1 MKDKLCCVIYA
12 LMMLCLLSSCTEKSE
27 MPIDNTPSSESPSR
41 LEDVCLNSPKSDQE
55 LKKKPETTSNDSD
68 TPPIHA
74 PTYGI
79 TMYVGSDKALINGAE
94 VALPEAPFLENEVVY
109 FPLQFVAEALGYSYS
124 YRDGLASIEL
134 FGHTT
139 QYEVGS
145 GRIII
150 DGTED
155 QVSGNHYLFRED
167 HIYRA
172 ADETFVPIMR
182 NDVIFLPF
190 GFLSSEHV
198 SFFNYFNAQ
207 QYPEKNMLVFNGSA
221 TEEGIAGFYLRE
233 KYDDLPQELRSS
245 MNYIGVV
252 GQSRDLYDVVEY
264 ERNGLFVHVLRL
276 PEGEA
281 DLDGIDGVIGSVCVT
296 KPDIPTPRGLCC
308 GDTAERAWELY
319 GYAFAQS
326 FSYDL
331 ENGVISRLGFY
342 AYFDDTFGFAPVY
355 Q

>member
-1 MKDKLCCVIYA
+1 
-12 LMMLCLLSSCTEKSE
+12 
-27 MPIDNTPSSESPSR
+27 
-41 LEDVCLNSPKSDQE
+41 
-55 LKKKPETTSNDSD
+55 
-68 TPPIHA
+68 
-74 PTYGI
+74 
-79 TMYVGSDKALINGAE
+79 MYVGSGKALINGAE
-94 VALPEAPFLENEVVY
+94 IALPEAPFLENEVVY
-109 FPLQFVAEALGYSYS
+109 FPLQLVAEALGYSYS

-221 TEEGIAGFYLRE
+221 TKEGISGFYLRE

-245 MNYIGVV
+245 MNYIGVM
-252 GQSRDLYDVVEY
+252 GQSRDLYNVV
-264 ERNGLFVHVLRL
+264 
-276 PEGEA
+276 
-281 DLDGIDGVIGSVCVT
+281 D
-296 KPDIPTPRGLCC
+296 
-308 GDTAERAWELY
+308 
-319 GYAFAQS
+319 
-326 FSYDL
+326 
-331 ENGVISRLGFY
+331 
-342 AYFDDTFGFAPVY
+342 
-355 Q
+355 